1 MYYKKTQGWM
11 KHLDFIL
18 LDVVCLHIAF
28 VLAYMTRHGLQM
40 PYRDRLYLNMAIV
53 YTMVDFLIL
62 IANSTMKNVLKRGFY
77 KEMVQTVKHAGLVV
91 LTVSVYLFSVQEGG
105 AYSRITFYL
114 MAAYYI
120 LIAYTVRVLWKRIL
134 KRKIQDSL
142 GSAVYFITTSSRVE
156 KVIRLFQDNNMGK
169 YRIQGLCILDEDC
182 VGQTIAG
189 FPVTSSRE
197 TVREYLCDK
206 WIDEICVSVSVKDD
220 YPAKLIN
227 DLTEMGFVVH
237 VQMEQMHIEQWQY
250 QVIERLAG
258 TTVRT
263 LSMTLI
269 TSQEKFLKR
278 TLDIAGGIAGCI
290 LTVILAVIIGPIIFI
305 HSPGPI
311 FFSQI
316 RVGRNGKKFKMYKFR
331 SMYMDAEQRK
341 AELLEQNRVKD
352 GMMFKLEFDP
362 RIIGCRK
369 LEDGTV
375 KKGIGNF
382 IRDWSLDE
390 FPQFFNVLK
399 GDLSLCGTRPPTVDE
414 WEKYELHHRG
424 RLAIKP
430 GITGLWQISGRS
442 KITDFE
448 QVVELDKQYI
458 RQWSMGLDFRI
469 LLKTIRVVL
478 NREGSM

>member
-1 MYYKKTQGWM
+1 MYHKKTQGWM

-18 LDVVCLHIAF
+18 LDMVCLHVAY
-28 VLAYMTRHGLQM
+28 VLAYMTRHGLQI
-40 PYRDRLYLNMAIV
+40 PYQNPLYLNMAVV
-53 YTMVDFLIL
+53 YTLVDFLVL

-77 KEMVQTVKHAGLVV
+77 KEMVQTVKHVGLVV

-114 MAAYYI
+114 MAIYYI
-120 LIAYTVRVLWKRIL
+120 LISYAVRVLWKQLL
-134 KRKIQDSL
+134 KQKMQDSL
-142 GSAVYFITTSSRVE
+142 GTAVYFLTTGSRAE
-156 KVIRLFQDNNMGK
+156 EVIGHFQENNMGA
-169 YRIQGLCILDEDC
+169 YRIQGICILDADR

-189 FPVTSSRE
+189 FPVTASRE
-197 TVREYLCDK
+197 TVLEYLCDK
-206 WIDEICVSVSVKDD
+206 WIDEIFVSVSVRDD
-220 YPAKLIN
+220 YPANLIN
-227 DLTEMGFVVH
+227 SLTEMGFVVH
-237 VQMEQMHIEQWQY
+237 VQMEQMHIEQWQH
-250 QVIERLAG
+250 QVIERFAG

-263 LSMTLI
+263 LSMTMI
-269 TSQEKFLKR
+269 TPQEKFLKR
-278 TLDIAGGIAGCI
+278 ALDIAGGIIGCL
-290 LTVILAVIIGPIIFI
+290 LTVVLTLFLGPIIYF

-316 RVGRNGKKFKMYKFR
+316 RVGRNGKRFKMYKFR
-331 SMYMDAEQRK
+331 SMYMDAEARK

-352 GMMFKLEFDP
+352 GRMFKLDYDP
-362 RIIGCRK
+362 RIIGCKK
-369 LEDGTV
+369 LADGTV

-414 WEKYELHHRG
+414 WEKYELHHRA

-442 KITDFE
+442 NITDFE
-448 QVVELDKQYI
+448 QVVKLDKQYI
-458 RQWSMGLDFRI
+458 REFSMGLDFRI
-469 LLKTIRVVL
+469 LLKTVRVVL
-478 NREGSM
+478 EKNGSM